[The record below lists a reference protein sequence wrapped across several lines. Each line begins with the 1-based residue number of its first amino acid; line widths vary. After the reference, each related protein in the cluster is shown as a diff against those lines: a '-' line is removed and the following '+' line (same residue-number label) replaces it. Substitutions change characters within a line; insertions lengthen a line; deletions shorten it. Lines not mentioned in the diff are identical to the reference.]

1 MQTIKTLEKCS
12 SHSPGEN
19 VVGMPTIY
27 AKYLYAK
34 ASRDGNEEEKEK
46 DIKLTRARR
55 VNWFLTNFP
64 TEDNVQ

>member
-1 MQTIKTLEKCS
+1 
-12 SHSPGEN
+12 
-19 VVGMPTIY
+19 MPTIY

-34 ASRDGNEEEKEK
+34 ASRDGNEEEK